1 MSPLLGKRVSNNKKF
16 SVTDHS
22 LLLRQVC
29 SFEDF
34 SILDYES
41 LKFKRL
47 IQESLLVTKDKT
59 LLNKQVK
66 SLKLE
71 LF

>member
-1 MSPLLGKRVSNNKKF
+1 MSPLSGKKVSNNKKF

>member
-1 MSPLLGKRVSNNKKF
+1 MSPLSGKRVSSNKKF

>member
-1 MSPLLGKRVSNNKKF
+1 MSPLSGKRVSNNKKF

-59 LLNKQVK
+59 LLNKHVK

>member
-1 MSPLLGKRVSNNKKF
+1 MSPLSGKWVSNNKKF

>member
-1 MSPLLGKRVSNNKKF
+1 MSPLSGKRVSNNKKF

-34 SILDYES
+34 SIMDYES

>member
-1 MSPLLGKRVSNNKKF
+1 MSPLSGKRVSNSKKF

>member
-1 MSPLLGKRVSNNKKF
+1 MSPLSGKRVSNKKF

>member
-1 MSPLLGKRVSNNKKF
+1 MSPLSGKRVSNNKKF

>member
-1 MSPLLGKRVSNNKKF
+1 MSPLSGKRVSNKKKF

-22 LLLRQVC
+22 LLLGQVC

-34 SILDYES
+34 SVLDYES
-41 LKFKRL
+41 HKFKRL
-47 IQESLLVTKDKT
+47 TQKSLLVTKDKT